1 MNEKVYT
8 DENFDESVE
17 ELCHYWREKGFPN
30 YDSDSYNKEKELD
43 KIIKFDE
50 STIFKDGCFNQ
61 TMHGCGFL
69 WTYFPHWID
78 VKCGKDEKSLIENWN
93 DDGQLKSMMKKTLKF
108 VIKYE

>member
-50 STIFKDGCFNQ
+50 STIFKA
-61 TMHGCGFL
+61 
-69 WTYFPHWID
+69 
-78 VKCGKDEKSLIENWN
+78 
-93 DDGQLKSMMKKTLKF
+93 
-108 VIKYE
+108 

>member
-1 MNEKVYT
+1 M
-8 DENFDESVE
+8 
-17 ELCHYWREKGFPN
+17 
-30 YDSDSYNKEKELD
+30 D

-93 DDGQLKSMMKKTLKF
+93 DNEQLKSMMKKTLKF
-108 VIKYE
+108 VIKYEYGKLSINRLRQNAKVYCSKQSVRQ